1 MIQVDGHSV
10 SDLAGEIVLQRSPL
24 TQNDAT
30 IAAPDFSMLGRILR
44 DIHLNCPAGLAVQ
57 LLIEANSGHC
67 DILHPAMAQSE
78 SFREASALIGR
89 KAKEKPAPV
98 FRGGLSAV

>member
-30 IAAPDFSMLGRILR
+30 IAAPDFSMLGRTLR

-67 DILHPAMAQSE
+67 DILHPAVAQSE
-78 SFREASALIGR
+78 SFRDKHRMDLSERAER
-89 KAKEKPAPV
+89 KA
-98 FRGGLSAV
+98 RTGLPGRTFC